1 MLTSGSTLPRLTP
14 VRPHPAEHQASSA
27 EPMDERL
34 TAPNDSSSM
43 PTWHD
48 LSKEQQCVLFSAAEE
63 SMFIGVLANWE
74 PEREWPERAGQ
85 IGRLAEAAK
94 SLLRAGLIQVYHRHL
109 AGGDTEF
116 LTVTEALAAIEIQDN
131 WWRVGSAAD
140 DTPEL
145 SDSDSF
151 YYALIVTEAGGAVLQ
166 SRGDDDLYGFLRH

>member
-1 MLTSGSTLPRLTP
+1 ML
-14 VRPHPAEHQASSA
+14 
-27 EPMDERL
+27 
-34 TAPNDSSSM
+34 
-43 PTWHD
+43 TWHD

-94 SLLRAGLIQVYHRHL
+94 RLLQAGLIEVYHRHL
-109 AGGDTEF
+109 AGGETEF
-116 LTVTEALAAIEIQDN
+116 LTASEALAAIEIQDN
-131 WWRVGSAAD
+131 WWRVESSD

-145 SDSDSF
+145 SDSDAF
-151 YYALIVTEAGGAVLQ
+151 YYALIVTEAGSAVLQ